1 MKFLVDENN
10 TMNNEFFLLE
20 KVFKELDDERKND
33 VVKLKLLIEKSREFY
48 IYLKKIDANVKAI
61 KGYKYIIGKSIPVLT
76 EMSESDF
83 EKETE
88 RNLSTFVDIESYKY
102 NLHAW
107 KDEYKTKLD
116 KLKVYE
122 VFFEAIMK
130 LLAKIDSFSE
140 RFLEHDK
147 LIQEKEEIVTGLTE
161 EIKLMQEFLDKT
173 KQEGKNET
181 DEKTD

>member
-1 MKFLVDENN
+1 
-10 TMNNEFFLLE
+10 
-20 KVFKELDDERKND
+20 
-33 VVKLKLLIEKSREFY
+33 
-48 IYLKKIDANVKAI
+48 
-61 KGYKYIIGKSIPVLT
+61 
-76 EMSESDF
+76 MSESDF